1 MKLAA
6 VLVVS
11 VSFAGLACAQ
21 DSHPLVDAMIKHYQA
36 SKELTLAVADAMP
49 ADQYSFKATDPE
61 MSFGEQMNHIAAAN
75 ANYCAAGLETKSPFG
90 ELKDASKPA
99 AEKNLN
105 TAFDFCLDGL
115 KKLTDA
121 GLTKVTG
128 TGARQATVFE
138 RFWGG
143 FTHTAHHRGQAEV
156 YLRLKGITP
165 PQYKF

>member
-1 MKLAA
+1 MKLA
-6 VLVVS
+6 VLLVAS
-11 VSFAGLACAQ
+11 VSSIGLALAQ
-21 DSHPLVDAMIKHYQA
+21 GSNPLVDAMIKHYQS
-36 SKELTLAVADAMP
+36 SKELTLAVAEAMP
-49 ADQYSFKATDPE
+49 AESYTFKATDPE

-75 ANYCAAGLETKSPFG
+75 ANYCAAGMETKSPFG
-90 ELKDASKPA
+90 KLEDASKPA
-99 AEKNLN
+99 AIKNLN

-115 KKLTDA
+115 KKLSDA
-121 GLTKVTG
+121 GLTKLTG
-128 TGARQATVFE
+128 SGARQATVFE